1 MGYLSSD
8 QKIRSSLFAH
18 NPSDFKRLSPGLQA
32 TFKMSTFAAAAIAQ
46 ADLVKGTLYAVLL
59 ISKNLWTYGVYNGD
73 HVYVTAAVKMPLFTM
88 RNLFTGADQ
97 LMVRTG
103 PGTFDHGEVLF
114 YPTTHNVEEMV
125 HAEREKW
132 RVQDAK
138 DGGGWLRIVR
148 LRCIGWT
155 LEEWAATAAAEDDD
169 VEKRLRS
176 YDAWF
181 DLLLHDLR
189 YNCAW

>member
-1 MGYLSSD
+1 
-8 QKIRSSLFAH
+8 
-18 NPSDFKRLSPGLQA
+18 
-32 TFKMSTFAAAAIAQ
+32 MSTFAAAAIAQ
-46 ADLVKGTLYAVLL
+46 ADLVKGTLYAALL

-73 HVYVTAAVKMPLFTM
+73 HVQVTAAVKMPLFTM

-103 PGTFDHGEVLF
+103 HGTFDHGEVLF

-125 HAEREKW
+125 HAYREEM
-132 RVQDAK
+132 RVHDGQN
-138 DGGGWLRIVR
+138 GGGWLSIVR
-148 LRCIGWT
+148 LRRIGWT
-155 LEEWAATAAAEDDD
+155 LEEWAAGDAADAADDN

-181 DLLLHDLR
+181 DLLLRDLR
-189 YNCAW
+189 YDCDC